1 MYNNESN
8 SRVEITSTKTRCN
21 IVFVQNYWLLVGT
34 VITPIMQNVKNQSF
48 TIRLFPNPKS
58 ISYYVLICE
67 HNTKLN
73 RWVGHW
79 SHLSN
84 APLLWRMEEEL
95 KFSKAEQ
102 SSLQI
107 LQADDNWM
115 LSINLMA
122 QWADGRLDKIICQ
135 FFFSKLYFSTLAK
148 SPYILALVLLLYFSF
163 IRKNSAKQFVD
174 TLWKC
179 YQK

>member
-8 SRVEITSTKTRCN
+8 SRVKITTTKTRCN

-84 APLLWRMEEEL
+84 APLKNGRGIEVFESWT
-95 KFSKAEQ
+95 KFF
-102 SSLQI
+102 
-107 LQADDNWM
+107 ADIAGRRQLNAF
-115 LSINLMA
+115 NKF
-122 QWADGRLDKIICQ
+122 DGTVGGR
-135 FFFSKLYFSTLAK
+135 T
-148 SPYILALVLLLYFSF
+148 
-163 IRKNSAKQFVD
+163 
-174 TLWKC
+174 TW
-179 YQK
+179 